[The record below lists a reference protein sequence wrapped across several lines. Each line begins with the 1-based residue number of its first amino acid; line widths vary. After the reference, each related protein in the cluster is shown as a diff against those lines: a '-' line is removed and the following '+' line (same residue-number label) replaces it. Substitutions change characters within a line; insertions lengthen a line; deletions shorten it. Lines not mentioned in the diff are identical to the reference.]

1 MNADKIP
8 DIIIGRLPIY
18 LRALQRLADQGIRNT
33 SSQELGEMIGISA
46 AQIRKD
52 ISQFG
57 EFGKQGTGYSIPFL
71 IERLQGI
78 LKVNRVWDVIIVGM
92 GDMGHA
98 LARYN
103 GFVNRGFNV
112 VMLFDNDPE
121 KVGQKVNG
129 LEVLDANAL
138 VDKVKENRI
147 KVAMLTVPASA
158 AQEVANLLVRAG
170 VKAILN
176 YAPIHL
182 TVPKDVHVQ
191 HIDPAT
197 HLQRMTY
204 ICRQHPLQVSREFT
218 LIYCMRRINPWKR

>member
-18 LRALQRLADQGIRNT
+18 LRALQGLADKGIQNT
-33 SSQELGEMIGISA
+33 SSQELGEIIGISA

-71 IERLQGI
+71 IERLQTI
-78 LKVNRVWDVIIVGM
+78 LKVNRVWDVIIVGI

-103 GFVNRGFNV
+103 GFVDRGFQV
-112 VMLFDNDPE
+112 VMLFDNDLK
-121 KVGQKVNG
+121 KVGQTVNG
-129 LEVLDANAL
+129 LEVLNTSVL
-138 VDKVKENRI
+138 VEKVKQNRI

-158 AQEVANLLVRAG
+158 AQEVADQLVKAG

-182 TVPKDVHVQ
+182 NVPKDVQVQ

-204 ICRQHPLQVSREFT
+204 YL
-218 LIYCMRRINPWKR
+218 

>member
-18 LRALQRLADQGIRNT
+18 LRALQRMAEKGMKTT
-33 SSQELGEMIGISA
+33 SSQELGEHVGISA

-57 EFGKQGTGYSIPFL
+57 EFGKQGTGYSIAFL
-71 IERLQGI
+71 IDKLREI
-78 LKVNRVWDVIIVGM
+78 LKVNRMWDVVIVGA

-98 LARYN
+98 LARYQ

-112 VMLFDNDPE
+112 VMIFDDDVS
-121 KVGQKVNG
+121 KVGEKIG
-129 LEVLDANAL
+129 GFTIEDAADM
-138 VDKVKENRI
+138 VERI
-147 KVAMLTVPASA
+147 RSAGIEMAMMTVPAASA
-158 AQEVANLLVRAG
+158 QAVADKLVQAG

-176 YAPIHL
+176 YAPISL
-182 TVPKDVHVQ
+182 NVPTDVHVQ
-191 HIDPAT
+191 YIDPSI

-204 ICRQHPLQVSREFT
+204 YLD
-218 LIYCMRRINPWKR
+218 

>member
-18 LRALQRLADQGIRNT
+18 LRALQRLADKGVHTT

-71 IERLQGI
+71 VERLRDI
-78 LKVNRVWDVIIVGM
+78 LKVDRVWDVAIIGM

-103 GFVNRGFNV
+103 GFANRGFHV
-112 VMLFDNDPE
+112 TIVFDNDPN
-121 KVGQKVNG
+121 KIGQKVGEFEIFGTNLI
-129 LEVLDANAL
+129 LE
-138 VDKVKENRI
+138 KIKQQRI
-147 KVAMLTVPASA
+147 KIAVLTVPASA
-158 AQEVANLLVRAG
+158 AQEIADLLVKAG
-170 VKAILN
+170 IKSILN
-176 YAPIHL
+176 YAPISIN
-182 TVPKDVHVQ
+182 VPNDVHVQ
-191 HIDPAT
+191 YIDPVT

-204 ICRQHPLQVSREFT
+204 YL
-218 LIYCMRRINPWKR
+218 